1 MSDRVGG
8 SFLKRDV
15 AKQAKVNKKIRAFL
29 VYTSLVAIIGVL
41 LLPFFWMVS
50 TSLKPASEIF
60 SQEPSFVPQNPTVEN
75 YVTMWKRTLFPRY
88 LKNTLIVSLVT
99 VLVTMIVALPAG
111 YSISRFR
118 FSGKL
123 AFSAGL
129 VAVQMFPGMVMLIPL
144 FVIMNRSGLLN
155 TYPSLIIAYGTFA
168 LPFCTW
174 MLKSYI
180 DTVPRDLEEAAM
192 IDGCSRWQA
201 ITRILLPAIAP
212 GLVTVAMFALVLAW
226 QEYLFALTF
235 TRTEEM
241 RTVTVGIAMMQ
252 GQHGS
257 INWGQIMAGSV
268 VACVPPLV
276 CFLWMERYIVQG
288 FTMGAVKG

>member
-1 MSDRVGG
+1 MRGQ
-8 SFLKRDV
+8 
-15 AKQAKVNKKIRAFL
+15 QAKFSKQVGKFL
-29 VYTSLVAIIGVL
+29 TYVLVVVVIGVL
-41 LLPFFWMVS
+41 LLPFFWMIS

-60 SQEPSFVPQNPTVEN
+60 SPEPNLIPQNPTVEN
-75 YVTMWKRTLFPRY
+75 YATIWRRTLFPRY
-88 LKNTLIVSLVT
+88 LKNTLVVSLVT
-99 VLVTMIVALPAG
+99 VLVTMLVALPAG

-118 FSGKL
+118 FAGKI

-129 VAVQMFPGMVMLIPL
+129 VAVQMFPGMIMLIPL
-144 FVIMNRSGLLN
+144 FVIMNKSGLLN
-155 TYPSLIIAYGTFA
+155 TYFSLIVAYGTFA

-201 ITRILLPAIAP
+201 ITKILVPAIAP

-268 VACVPPLV
+268 IACIPPLV
-276 CFLWMERYIVQG
+276 CFFWMEKYIVQG

>member
-1 MSDRVGG
+1 MKRRQVGL
-8 SFLKRDV
+8 SKRIRIFLTYV
-15 AKQAKVNKKIRAFL
+15 L
-29 VYTSLVAIIGVL
+29 VIVVTGVL
-41 LLPFFWMVS
+41 LLPFFWMIS
-50 TSLKPASEIF
+50 TSLKSANEIF
-60 SQEPSFVPQNPTVEN
+60 SPEPSLIPQKLTVEN
-75 YVTMWKRTLFPRY
+75 YVTIWRNTLFPRH

-99 VLVTMIVALPAG
+99 ILVTMLVALPAG

-118 FSGKL
+118 FAGKI

-129 VAVQMFPGMVMLIPL
+129 VAVQMFPAMIMLIPL
-144 FVIMNRSGLLN
+144 FVIMNKSGLLN
-155 TYPSLIIAYGTFA
+155 TYFSLIVAYGTFA

-180 DTVPRDLEEAAM
+180 DTVPKDIEEAAM

-201 ITRILLPAIAP
+201 IVRILVPAIAP

-241 RTVTVGIAMMQ
+241 RTVTVGIVMMQ

-268 VACVPPLV
+268 IACVPPLA
-276 CFLWMERYIVQG
+276 CFFWMEKYIVQG
-288 FTMGAVKG
+288 FTMGVVKG